1 MNGVERLKK
10 LAEGQEDPPL
20 LRVIEYLVNIDDMS
34 DKYLNETKTLKG
46 MVDYI
51 KGEAKRLTKDGYCQV
66 EDATVYEWAVNYWN
80 KTDEELGIK
89 KVISTPTVKVNKEE
103 VVPEVQKVG
112 QLSLFQVVWS
122 YGLY

>member
-1 MNGVERLKK
+1 MNGIERLKK

-51 KGEAKRLTKDGYCQV
+51 KGEAKKI
-66 EDATVYEWAVNYWN
+66 N
-80 KTDEELGIK
+80 KRWILLG
-89 KVISTPTVKVNKEE
+89 
-103 VVPEVQKVG
+103 
-112 QLSLFQVVWS
+112 
-122 YGLY
+122 

>member
-1 MNGVERLKK
+1 MNGIERLKK

-46 MVDYI
+46 MVDYV
-51 KGEAKRLTKDGYCQV
+51 KGEAKKLAKDGYCWV
-66 EDATVYEWAVNYWN
+66 EDATVYEWAVNYWS
-80 KTDEELGIK
+80 KTDDELGIK
-89 KVISTPTVKVNKEE
+89 KVISTPTVEVKKEE

-112 QLSLFQVVWS
+112 QLSLF
-122 YGLY
+122 